1 MEDYIEPLKLI
12 FKALSFSAEKHK
24 DQRRKGVDG
33 APYINHPIEVCNY
46 LIHCNVSDLNTLMAA
61 ILHDTIEDTDT
72 TPEEIKDFFGDDIL
86 KLVEEVTDDKSLPK
100 QVRKRL
106 QIETGGK
113 KSIKAKQIKIAD
125 KICNVTDIM
134 NAPPAGWDL
143 QRKIQYFDWAEK
155 VVDELKGANICLE
168 KLFQNRLNEARK
180 KYSKGG
186 DV

>member
-1 MEDYIEPLKLI
+1 LI
-12 FKALSFSAEKHK
+12 SCDVA
-24 DQRRKGVDG
+24 
-33 APYINHPIEVCNY
+33 
-46 LIHCNVSDLNTLMAA
+46 DLNTLIAA
-61 ILHDTIEDTDT
+61 ILHDTIEDTET
-72 TPEEIKDFFGDDIL
+72 TPEEIKDLFGNDVL

-106 QIETGGK
+106 QIETGCK
-113 KSIKAKQIKIAD
+113 KSTMAKQIKIAD
-125 KICNVTDIM
+125 KICNVNDIM
-134 NAPPAGWDL
+134 NSPPEGWDL
-143 QRKIQYFDWAEK
+143 QRKLEYFDWAEK

>member
-1 MEDYIEPLKLI
+1 MKNYIEPLRLI

-24 DQRRKGVDG
+24 NQRRKGVDG
-33 APYINHPIEVCNY
+33 APYINHPIEVCNL
-46 LIHCNVSDLNTLMAA
+46 LISCNVADLNTLVAA

-72 TPEEIKDFFGDDIL
+72 TQEEIKGLFGNDIL
-86 KLVEEVTDDKSLPK
+86 ELVEEVTDDKSLPK

-134 NAPPAGWDL
+134 NSPPAGWSL
-143 QRKIQYFDWAEK
+143 ERKIEYFDWSEK
-155 VVDELKGANICLE
+155 VVNELKCTNDCLE
-168 KLFQNRLNEARK
+168 KLFQERLYEARK
-180 KYSKGG
+180 KYLERG
-186 DV
+186 